1 MSHDRGRHWHHRR
14 RQRERPSERKE
25 HWHHRRRRR
34 ERPHKEHRLRIALAG
49 NPNVGKT
56 SLFNA
61 LTGARQHVGN
71 WPGVTVEKKV
81 GIRRYGDHVLEIV
94 DLPGT
99 YSLTANSIDEIIT
112 RDYIIEERP
121 DVVVHVVDAT
131 NMDRNLYLT
140 TQLMTTG
147 CRLVMAL
154 NMFDI
159 TEARGDCIDLEK
171 MEEFLEVPVVPTS
184 ASERTG
190 IGRLL
195 DEIVEEADR
204 ESHHHHMVGYGD
216 ELETKIS
223 LLVET
228 LDQDPEIADRYPL
241 RWLSVKLLEGDEN
254 VLERIEDSPVGPQV
268 VQQLD
273 GEDVE
278 EIEVEMAER
287 RYEVIDAILGQAY
300 VRCQLETTPA
310 DYIDRVLTHKWLGI
324 PIFLA
329 MMWGAFTLTFTVSLP
344 FSALIDSA
352 FASMGS
358 WITSNVSPD
367 WLASLLAD
375 GIIGG
380 VGFVLVFV
388 PPIFMLFLLLA
399 ILEDSGYLARA
410 AFNMDR
416 VMAKLGLHG
425 KSFIPMLMGFGCNV
439 PAILSTRSIE
449 DRKDRIITILV
460 NPFMSCGAR
469 LPVFVLLA
477 GAFFGAAAGTAVF
490 AMYVL
495 GILVAVITALLLR
508 NTMLKGEPAPFI
520 MEMPRYQVPSAR
532 LVLTHT
538 WERVWMYIRKAGTV
552 ILVGA
557 VIVWLLASLPYGVAY
572 GSEDSLAGMLGKA
585 LEPLVAPLGF
595 DWRIVVALIF
605 GFVAKELIAGTLGV
619 LYGGGVEGES
629 LMDRLTDPSSGLNA
643 ANAAGLMAFTL
654 LYSPC
659 LATIGVIWKE
669 TGSWKWTMFSI
680 VYSLALAWLVAF
692 LIYRAGLALGWG

>member
-1 MSHDRGRHWHHRR
+1 MPHEHGG
-14 RQRERPSERKE
+14 

-34 ERPHKEHRLRIALAG
+34 ERPHEEHRLRIALAG

-81 GIRRYGDHVLEIV
+81 GTRHHAGHRLEVV

-99 YSLTANSIDEIIT
+99 YSLTANSIDEIVA
-112 RDYIIEERP
+112 RDYIIDEKP

-131 NMDRNLYLT
+131 NLDRNLYLT

-154 NMFDI
+154 NMFDVS
-159 TEARGDCIDLEK
+159 EARGDCIDLQK

-184 ASERTG
+184 AADGTG
-190 IGRLL
+190 IQRLL

-204 ESHHHHMVGYGD
+204 EAHHHHMVGYGD
-216 ELETKIS
+216 DLETRIS

-228 LDQDPEIADRYPL
+228 MDDDPELAARYPL
-241 RWLSVKLLEGDEN
+241 RWMAVKLLEGDEN
-254 VLERIEDSPVGPQV
+254 VLERLSGSPVEGRV
-268 VQQLD
+268 VEMLRE
-273 GEDVE
+273 EDAELV
-278 EIEVEMAER
+278 EVEMAER
-287 RYEVIDAILGQAY
+287 RYQVIDTILGQAL
-300 VRCQLETTPA
+300 VRCQLEVTPS

-329 MMWGAFTLTFTVSLP
+329 MMWGAFTLTFTVSVP
-344 FSALIDSA
+344 FSAIIDTA
-352 FASMGS
+352 FAELGG

-388 PPIFMLFLLLA
+388 PPIFVLFLLLA

-416 VMAKLGLHG
+416 VMAKVGLHG

-449 DRKDRIITILV
+449 DRRDRFITILV

-477 GAFFGAAAGTAVF
+477 GAFFGAAAGTAIF
-490 AMYVL
+490 GIYVL
-495 GILVAVITALLLR
+495 GILVAVVTAKLLR
-508 NTMLKGEPAPFI
+508 RTLLRGEPAPFI
-520 MEMPRYQVPSAR
+520 MEMPRYQVPSAG

-538 WERVWMYIRKAGTV
+538 WERTWMYVRKAGTV
-552 ILVGA
+552 ILAGA
-557 VIVWLLASLPYGVAY
+557 MIVWLMASLPWGVEY
-572 GSEDSLAGMLGKA
+572 GSADSVAGVLGKA
-585 LEPLVAPLGF
+585 MEPLVAPLGF

-605 GFVAKELIAGTLGV
+605 GFVAKELVAGTMGV
-619 LYGGGVEGES
+619 LYSGGGDGQS
-629 LMDRLTDPSSGLNA
+629 LVDRLTDPGSGLNP

-654 LYSPC
+654 LYTPC
-659 LATIGVIWKE
+659 LATIGAIWKE
-669 TGSWKWTMFSI
+669 TGSLRWTAVSI
-680 VYSLALAWLVAF
+680 AYSMAIAWLVAF
-692 LIYRAGLALGWG
+692 MIYRAGLALGWG

>member
-1 MSHDRGRHWHHRR
+1 MPHKHGMHWHHRM
-14 RQRERPSERKE
+14 
-25 HWHHRRRRR
+25 RRR
-34 ERPHKEHRLRIALAG
+34 ERPHEEHHLRIALAG

-81 GIRRYGDHVLEIV
+81 GTRRHRGHLLEVV

-99 YSLTANSIDEIIT
+99 YSLTANSIDEIVT

-121 DVVVHVVDAT
+121 DVVVHVVDTT
-131 NMDRNLYLT
+131 NLDRNLYLT

-154 NMFDI
+154 NMFDQS
-159 TEARGDCIDLEK
+159 EARGDCIDLDK
-171 MEEFLEVPVVPTS
+171 LEEFLEVPVVPTS
-184 ASERTG
+184 ASEGTG
-190 IGRLL
+190 IDRLL
-195 DEIVEEADR
+195 DEIIEEADR
-204 ESHHHHMVGYGD
+204 EAHHHHMVGYGD
-216 ELETKIS
+216 ELERKIS

-228 LDQDPEIADRYPL
+228 LTEDPSISERYPL
-241 RWLSVKLLEGDEN
+241 RWLAVKLLEGDEN
-254 VLERIEDSPVGPQV
+254 VLDRIGGSPVEQRV
-268 VQQLD
+268 VDMLR
-273 GEDVE
+273 GEDPE
-278 EIEVEMAER
+278 ETEVEMAER
-287 RYEVIDAILGQAY
+287 RYQVIDTILGQAL
-300 VRCQLETTPA
+300 VRCHLEVTPS
-310 DYIDRVLTHKWLGI
+310 DYVDRVLTHKWLGI

-329 MMWGAFTLTFTVSLP
+329 MMWGAFTLTFTVSVP
-344 FSALIDSA
+344 FSAMIDAA
-352 FASMGS
+352 FASLGS
-358 WITSNVSPD
+358 WITSNASPD

-375 GIIGG
+375 GIVGG

-388 PPIFMLFLLLA
+388 PPIFVLFLLLA

-416 VMAKLGLHG
+416 VMAKVGLHG

-449 DRKDRIITILV
+449 DRKDRLVTILV

-477 GAFFGAAAGTAVF
+477 GAFFGAAAGTAIF
-490 AMYVL
+490 GIYVL
-495 GILVAVITALLLR
+495 GIVIAIITAKLLR
-508 NTMLKGEPAPFI
+508 RTLLRGESAPFI
-520 MEMPRYQVPSAR
+520 MEMPRYQVPSTR

-538 WERVWMYIRKAGTV
+538 WERTWMYMRKAGTV
-552 ILVGA
+552 ILAGA
-557 VIVWLLASLPYGVAY
+557 IIVWLMASLPWGVEF
-572 GSEDSLAGMLGKA
+572 GSVDSIAGMLGRA

-605 GFVAKELIAGTLGV
+605 GFVAKELVAGTMGV
-619 LYGGGVEGES
+619 LYGGGPEGQS
-629 LMDRLTDPSSGLNA
+629 LVDRLTDPGSGLNP

-659 LATIGVIWKE
+659 LAAIGAIWKE
-669 TGSWKWTMFSI
+669 TGSFKWTAFSI
-680 VYSLALAWLVAF
+680 AYSLAIAWLVAF
-692 LIYRAGLALGWG
+692 IIYRAGLALGWG